1 MQSHGQINEH
11 EKALRFLWITAF
23 IMLVIITV
31 SSMWFAHI
39 METRENQETK
49 EVTTPVSLGR
59 ELVAPLTPPTTTPTP
74 TPRTDYL
81 SFFMNQSPVSRAER
95 DNNFKMDVY
104 FPDTRTSDEVA
115 CAQALLQYAGFYI
128 DTEEFISE
136 YVVTGELE
144 TKNDGQL
151 YGDHPIDA
159 FTGDPRSDTGT
170 NGGYVDVMMNA
181 VSRFLREYD
190 ASYTVLN
197 LKNQSIEQLDDL
209 ILGRNVPVCV
219 WTTLGKYEDA
229 QGDSWHTT
237 EAGELFTWDTRTK
250 CMILTGYDG
259 DYEIVGDPTEGAT
272 EEYATHVISS
282 NYDSLNR
289 MAYAIV
295 PKEGGNNTPIQRA
308 INNKATFSYSGD
320 VIDYHQMYG
329 Y

>member
-1 MQSHGQINEH
+1 MSRN
-11 EKALRFLWITAF
+11 
-23 IMLVIITV
+23 
-31 SSMWFAHI
+31 
-39 METRENQETK
+39 
-49 EVTTPVSLGR
+49 
-59 ELVAPLTPPTTTPTP
+59 
-74 TPRTDYL
+74 
-81 SFFMNQSPVSRAER
+81 PVSRAER
-95 DNNFKMDVY
+95 DNNFSMDIY
-104 FPDTRTSDEVA
+104 FPDTRASDEVA

-136 YVVTGELE
+136 YIDTAELE

-151 YGDHPIDA
+151 YGEHPIDA
-159 FTGDPRSDTGT
+159 FTGDPRSDTGS
-170 NGGYVDVMMNA
+170 NGAYVDVMMNA

-197 LKNQSIEQLDDL
+197 LKNQTIEQLDDL
-209 ILGRNVPVCV
+209 ILGRNVPVCI
-219 WTTLGKYEDA
+219 WTTLGKYEDT

-250 CMILTGYDG
+250 CMILAGYDG
-259 DYEIVGDPTEGAT
+259 DYEIVGDPTEGKT
-272 EEYATHVISS
+272 DEYATDVLSS
-282 NYDSLNR
+282 NYDSLAR

-295 PKEGGNNTPIQRA
+295 PKKGGDNSPIQRA